1 MPRGQPRSN
10 PAVKPTDRKTSAV
23 NGEELTNPFALSDG
37 DEGRI
42 GKVHAPGLDCI
53 SLSGNRRRSLSDR
66 FKLIPF
72 MPSLLITGGRVI
84 DPASG
89 LDGAADVLIRDG
101 RIESVGTGLQD
112 REAKIVDGRGAIVA
126 PGFIDMHVHL
136 REPGIEHA
144 ETIETGAR
152 AAAAG
157 GFTTIC
163 CMPNTQPVNDSAT
176 VTSYIVQRAREVAC
190 VNVLPIGAI
199 TKGSLGEEL
208 AAIGSMHE
216 AGIVAISDDGRPV
229 MNARVMRRA
238 MELAN
243 ALNLTV
249 IDHCEDLN
257 LSAGGDM
264 HEGPTSVRLGLGGI
278 PSASEDV
285 MVARDL
291 LLAELTGA
299 RFHVAHLSTERSLG
313 MVAFAK
319 TRGLPVTCEVTPHH
333 FSLSDHEL
341 SAYDSNYK
349 MKPPLR
355 CSHDAEAV
363 IRGISEGVVDA
374 IATDHAPHPGSEKMQ
389 EFERCP
395 FGITGLET
403 AVGLSLAELVHKGR
417 IGVAR
422 MVELFTTGPADV
434 LNLDRGTLSPGAP
447 ADVTIFDLDHE
458 WTFDVQQSF
467 SKSRNSPFHGRR
479 FRGGPRTT
487 IVGGQIVWNRE

>member
-1 MPRGQPRSN
+1 M
-10 PAVKPTDRKTSAV
+10 KP
-23 NGEELTNPFALSDG
+23 
-37 DEGRI
+37 
-42 GKVHAPGLDCI
+42 
-53 SLSGNRRRSLSDR
+53 
-66 FKLIPF
+66 
-72 MPSLLITGGRVI
+72 LLITGGRII

-89 LDGAADVLIRDG
+89 GDAFVDVLIRDG
-101 RIESVGTGLQD
+101 RIEAIGTGLAD
-112 REAKIVDGRGAIVA
+112 AEAVRFDARNAIVA

-144 ETIETGAR
+144 ETIETGAK

-157 GFTTIC
+157 GFTSIC
-163 CMPNTQPVNDSAT
+163 CMPNTLPVNDSAT
-176 VTSYIVQRAREVAC
+176 VTSYIVQRAREVAA
-190 VNVLPIGAI
+190 VNVFPIGAI

-208 AAIGSMHE
+208 AAIGSMRE

-238 MELAN
+238 MEMAR
-243 ALNLTV
+243 ALDLPV

-264 HEGPTSVRLGLGGI
+264 HEGSQSVRLGLGGI

-299 RFHVAHLSTERSLG
+299 RYHVAHLSTSRSVG

-319 TRGLPVTCEVTPHH
+319 TRGIAVTCEVTPHH
-333 FSLSDHEL
+333 FAITDAEL
-341 SAYDSNYK
+341 ANYDSNYK

-355 CSHDAEAV
+355 CRHDADAV
-363 IRGISEGVVDA
+363 IEGIISGVVDA
-374 IATDHAPHPGSEKMQ
+374 IATDHAPHAGSDKMQ

-403 AVGLSLAELVHKGR
+403 ALGLSLAELVHTGR
-417 IGVAR
+417 ITLMRLVQ
-422 MVELFTTGPADV
+422 LFTTGPADILR
-434 LNLDRGTLSPGAP
+434 LNRGTLAPGAP
-447 ADVTIFDLDHE
+447 ADVTIFDLDTQ
-458 WTFDVQQSF
+458 WTYDVQQSF
-467 SKSRNSPFHGRR
+467 SKSRNSPFHGRT
-479 FRGGPRTT
+479 FRGGPLAT
-487 IVGGQIVWNRE
+487 IVEGEIVWNRFPDKNRE